1 MFNLPFVTE
10 ADDLMKLLLAFLV
23 WILCLNGGFASPNS
37 REIKKMYQEGFRL
50 INQDMKKADSLIS
63 FAWSESVRTGDA
75 AGIADGYFYKGCLF
89 DRQMKIDSAI
99 LYLNKAN
106 SLYTLMDNWENVPD
120 SYGRLGLLLV
130 KKNQRQEGLKHLLE
144 ALKLAEEQGNE
155 GSFVRN
161 TIVLAMHHNDYTGS
175 YDEAIEYLKQA
186 EVSAKKLKD
195 RNLLGQIY
203 LQLSIS
209 YRGKGDYSAAIDHSL
224 RSVAEFKAVKS
235 TYNQMRALF
244 TLAQVYEQTQRAD
257 EVLNVLQ
264 KVEPLLN
271 ENTDDLMEANYFKLL
286 AEALYQN
293 EQYEQSLVYAQ
304 RASDLLSKGGQTM
317 GVNHMEDLLFR
328 LNYLLGDRVVGDSL
342 YNKFMATNDSIFS
355 LESASIDAEMR
366 QKYALEKR
374 NQEVAY
380 KDLELKNGKYLR
392 QGLVG
397 FLVFAVLLC
406 VVIYGRLREKA
417 KNERLLGLKNEKIER
432 QYVSLRQMNEY
443 NETLLREIHHRVK
456 NNLQII
462 SSLFSIQA
470 RNIQHPE
477 VLNLIEK
484 SKSRLKTISIIH
496 NTLYSQ
502 KSLSKIK
509 ISDFIK
515 EIGES
520 LFDIYNV
527 ETTFLDT
534 LNLNISGESIYLN
547 ADTSLPIG
555 LVVNELITN
564 SLKYAFVESSIVA
577 RSEAGSRYGDVIEE
591 SRVHSIDVSVKRVS
605 SSQYA
610 LTYTDSGRGIPDDID
625 IQTSKTTG
633 LRLIRGLL
641 QQLGGSIEYKKDET
655 SHGFII
661 YFAEAD

>member
-1 MFNLPFVTE
+1 
-10 ADDLMKLLLAFLV
+10 MKLLLAILV
-23 WILCLNGGFASPNS
+23 WILPVGTGFAIPPDS
-37 REIKKMYQEGFRL
+37 REIKKLYQEGFGL
-50 INQDMKKADSLIS
+50 INQDMHKADSLIS
-63 FAWSESVRTGDA
+63 YAWGESVRTGDA

-106 SLYTLMDNWENVPD
+106 SLYTLMDNMENVPD
-120 SYGRLGLLLV
+120 SYGRLGLLLI

-144 ALKLAEEQGNE
+144 ALKLAEEQGNLK
-155 GSFVRN
+155 SYVRN
-161 TIVLAMHHNDYTGS
+161 TIVLAMHHNDYTGF
-175 YDEAIEYLKQA
+175 YDEAIEHLKKA
-186 EVSAKKLKD
+186 EVSARALKD

-209 YRGKGDYSAAIDHSL
+209 YRSKGDYEKAIEQSQKSL
-224 RSVAEFKAVKS
+224 QEFRVVKS

-244 TLAQVYEQTQRAD
+244 TLAQVYEETQRTD
-257 EVLNVLQ
+257 EVLKVLRQ
-264 KVEPLLN
+264 VEPLLS
-271 ENTDDLMEANYFKLL
+271 ENADDLMEANYYKLL
-286 AEALYQN
+286 SEALYQN
-293 EQYEQSLVYAQ
+293 EKYEEALIHAE
-304 RASDLLSKGGQTM
+304 RAAELLSKGGQTM
-317 GVNHMEDLLFR
+317 GVHLMEEMLFR
-328 LNYLLGDRVVGDSL
+328 LNYLLGNRAAGDSL
-342 YNKFMATNDSIFS
+342 YSKFITTNDSIFS
-355 LESASIDAEMR
+355 LETAALDAEMR
-366 QKYALEKR
+366 EKYASER
-374 NQEVAY
+374 RTQEVAY
-380 KDLELKNGKYLR
+380 KDLELTNAKYMR
-392 QGLVG
+392 QGLLG

-527 ETTFLDT
+527 ESSFLDT

-564 SLKYAFVESSIVA
+564 SLKYAFVESSIVNRA
-577 RSEAGSRYGDVIEE
+577 ESGYEYSDVIEE
-591 SRVHSIDVSVKRVS
+591 NRVHSIDVTVNRVS

-610 LTYTDSGRGIPDDID
+610 LTYTDSGPGIPDDID

-641 QQLGGSIEYKKDET
+641 QQLGGSIEYRRDET
-655 SHGFII
+655 GHAFVI
-661 YFAEAD
+661 YFSEAD